1 MWQYLRII
9 GRHLT
14 TPIFLIILFLS
25 MVLLFLGER
34 QDALFVTGAAVVNT
48 LFGMIQEVRATLT
61 LRKIELMSKPKVKI
75 LVGKKIKEVDYK
87 EVKVGD
93 VLLVEI
99 GDEMPVDGQVLESS
113 GLECDESILT
123 GESRPVVKRAQD
135 EVYASSIVVA
145 GSAKILSVR
154 VGDETKT
161 GQMVKKLKNYTPQLT
176 PLQKML
182 TSTIKN
188 LTILSLIMAA
198 VFYTVYSFNNV
209 EFVKIVKTITTAA
222 ITVVP
227 EGLLLAST
235 VFLAYGSLKLTQAK
249 VLPQKLSAIE
259 SMALINVLCVD
270 KTGTLTS
277 PEITFDE
284 LHWLTDL
291 SLGQKTGFKTALGYL
306 ARESKSPNA
315 TTEALAR
322 EMPSG
327 IGYRVLD
334 ELAFSSTK
342 KMSGIKIKRLLGGYN
357 IILGAPEFVGKI
369 AKLSPTAKRQLE
381 ELNARGLRTLLLAAL
396 PMTAQF
402 SDLDDKR
409 PPKAQPIA
417 LVTLKNYLRDG
428 VVETI
433 EYLQTN
439 GIAIKVIS
447 GDNPATV
454 SFIARQ
460 AGIHRPDQAITGEQ
474 LESLDGE
481 AWDRAILENTIFAR
495 VLPHQKEKIIATY
508 KRHGFYTG
516 MVGDGVNDALA
527 LKQSDLG
534 VAMQAGAAATR
545 RISDIVLLNNSFNS
559 LPMGME
565 LGNRIIQSIEM
576 IACLFFHKIIFGV
589 TLSILTLM
597 SGLIYPFAPRHL
609 TFMNM
614 FLVTLPTLIFTIFP
628 PLPRQRLNPKNFW
641 KDTLLNVAPLGVLS
655 GIGIY
660 VVYATAIT
668 LAPAGS
674 IGSATLTVLATT
686 FFGMFAVR
694 FINVIFDTRQTQSA
708 RLATI
713 SYVLAST
720 MIALTSFGFQITR
733 SFFSFYRPDFW
744 STVIATGFVV
754 FVAMIQFKIAKL
766 KRQSRQKVAVS
777 KFA

>member
-1 MWQYLRII
+1 
-9 GRHLT
+9 
-14 TPIFLIILFLS
+14 

-34 QDALFVTGAAVVNT
+34 QDAWFVTGAAVVNT
-48 LFGMIQEVRATLT
+48 LFGMIQEFRATLT
-61 LRKIELMSKPKVKI
+61 LRKIELMSKPKVKVVTSLQTI
-75 LVGKKIKEVDYK
+75 EVDYH

-93 VLLVEI
+93 VLLVTM

-123 GESRPVVKRAQD
+123 GESRPVAKHAQD

-145 GSAKILSVR
+145 GSAKILSTR
-154 VGDETKT
+154 VGEATKT

-176 PLQKML
+176 PLQAML
-182 TSTIKN
+182 TKTIQH
-188 LTILSLIMAA
+188 LTVLSLVMAA
-198 VFYTVYSFNNV
+198 LFYVVYSFNNV

-306 ARESKSPNA
+306 ARESKSPNG

-334 ELAFSSTK
+334 ELTFSSTK

-357 IILGAPEFVGKI
+357 IVLGAPEFVSKI
-369 AKLSPTAKRQLE
+369 AKISPAAKRQLE
-381 ELNARGLRTLLLAAL
+381 ELNAQGLRTLLLAEL
-396 PMTAQF
+396 PMSAKF
-402 SDLDDKR
+402 SDLDHKR
-409 PPKAQPIA
+409 PPKARPVA
-417 LVTLKNYLRDG
+417 LITLKNYLRDG

-460 AGIHRPDQAITGEQ
+460 AGIYRPDQAITGEQ

-481 AWDRAILENTIFAR
+481 AWDQAVLENTIFAR

-508 KRHGFYTG
+508 KRCGFYTG
-516 MVGDGVNDALA
+516 MIGDGVNDALA

-641 KDTLLNVAPLGVLS
+641 KDTLLNIAPLGVLS

-660 VVYATAIT
+660 GVYVVALT
-668 LAPAGS
+668 LAPQAA
-674 IGSATLTVLATT
+674 IGSATVTVLATT

-744 STVIATGFVV
+744 STVIAAGFVA
-754 FVAMIQFKIAKL
+754 FVAAIQYRVAKL
-766 KRQSRQKVAVS
+766 KRHARQQPVVTG
-777 KFA
+777 